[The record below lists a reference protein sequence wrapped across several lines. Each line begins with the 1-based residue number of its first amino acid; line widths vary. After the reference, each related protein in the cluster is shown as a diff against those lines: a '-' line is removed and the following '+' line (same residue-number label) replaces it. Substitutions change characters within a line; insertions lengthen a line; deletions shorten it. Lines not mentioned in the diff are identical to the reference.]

1 MCFVV
6 QNPSP
11 ETSSENDPNFGG
23 KGVVTDSYVSLEPQ
37 PAKTM
42 LSYRLHSFEIKVLP
56 VTNPYNR
63 ETKGKQKG
71 DKRETKGRQ
80 WRQQGANRETEG
92 EKGRQRETKGDRG
105 GQRETKGGKR
115 DGKGRH
121 REPLVLC
128 MGDLC
133 FDVALV
139 YFLSTSNVLLR
150 HWVSPRRN

>member
-1 MCFVV
+1 VV

-63 ETKGKQKG
+63 ETKGRQTG
-71 DKRETKGRQ
+71 DKRETMETTGS
-80 WRQQGANRETEG
+80 QQGDRGRERETEG
-92 EKGRQRETKGDRG
+92 D
-105 GQRETKGGKR
+105 
-115 DGKGRH
+115 
-121 REPLVLC
+121 
-128 MGDLC
+128 
-133 FDVALV
+133 
-139 YFLSTSNVLLR
+139 
-150 HWVSPRRN
+150 